1 MNWEIKSNIPFFK
14 ICVKKMTFFSRK
26 ITKVI
31 KKCFLKR
38 FLLYIFTFLNTNKM
52 KHRFTLLLVL
62 LLSVISVKG
71 QDYLDDIM
79 FQSFGWDEYSQSRH
93 TSEGGFYEYY
103 NSRAGNLKAMGFDMI
118 WLPPPSASTGGVGYF
133 PTEWFNFSQTSW
145 GSEAQLKKM
154 LANMNARGLYP
165 IADVVV
171 NHRSGTKNWTDFT
184 NPTWGCET
192 ICSND
197 DAANP
202 ANVYTGC
209 RPSGAADTGE
219 EFPGS
224 RDLDH
229 TNLTVQNGVKDFLS
243 RLKALGFK
251 GWRWDVAKGF
261 SASYFGNYINDSKP
275 YYSVGEFWD
284 GNVNALKNWINGTYS
299 GGATI
304 SGAFDFSLYYTL
316 SKIIQENPTNQYST
330 LNSSGRMAGLAGQNG
345 FSEKAVTFVDNH
357 DTFVK
362 GSAFL
367 GSNIPKAYAYILT
380 HPGIP
385 CVFAPHY
392 YGGTYA
398 KDGVTRNYGTGYAS
412 EINKLMAIR
421 KTTGINAYSHITID
435 KAEVGLYAAYIK
447 KNASDTEPVVAV
459 KIGPYSWTPSLGTG
473 WILSDSGT
481 DYAVWTKTAINVAPI
496 ITITPSSSKNVSG
509 TNVTV
514 TISASDDS
522 GDAPTIRYTLDGSEP
537 TVSSPLYSSS
547 FTVNSNTTVKA
558 VAFDNLGL
566 SSGVVE
572 RAYTFETLR
581 NIVVRFKPP
590 TTTPNWPSPKIYY
603 WNYSPSNALPAASW
617 GTPINMTADVDNPG
631 WFKYTFPNVSQV
643 SFLFRDGNAT
653 GTLGV
658 TKTGDI
664 VNVTQDSWYE
674 WDPTNSLFVKQVSL
688 STDDLAVNA
697 KKVTLEILQNPALNG
712 VIRVRYSNAKG
723 GNLYLYDLSGKM
735 LKTQKVSANSGDDT
749 ISVSNL
755 QSGNYLLMLKSD
767 QGMSVSKVIIK

>member
-1 MNWEIKSNIPFFK
+1 
-14 ICVKKMTFFSRK
+14 
-26 ITKVI
+26 
-31 KKCFLKR
+31 
-38 FLLYIFTFLNTNKM
+38 M

-171 NHRSGTKNWTDFT
+171 NHRSGTTGWTDFT

-197 DAANP
+197 EAAS
-202 ANVYTGC
+202 ASYVGC
-209 RPSGAADTGE
+209 RPSGAPDTGE
-219 EFPGS
+219 GFPGS

-261 SASYFGNYINDSKP
+261 APVYFGNYINDSKP

-284 GNVNALKNWINGTYS
+284 GNVTALKNWIDGTYA
-299 GGATI
+299 GGINSSTTV
-304 SGAFDFSLYYTL
+304 SGAFDFSTYYVL
-316 SKIIQENPTNQYST
+316 SGALKTNNFT
-330 LNSSGRMAGLAGQNG
+330 DLKNSFTGSMNGLAGQYG
-345 FSEKAVTFVDNH
+345 YSEKAVTFVDNH

-362 GSAFL
+362 TEAIL
-367 GSNIPKAYAYILT
+367 GNNIPKAYAYILT

-392 YGGTYA
+392 YGGTYT
-398 KDGVTRNYGTGYAS
+398 KDNVTRTYSTGYAS

-435 KAEVGLYAAYIK
+435 KAESGLYTAYIK

-459 KIGPYSWTPSLGTG
+459 KIGPNSWTPSLGTG
-473 WILSDSGT
+473 WILSASGT

-522 GDAPTIRYTLDGSEP
+522 GNAPTIRYTLDGSEP

-572 RAYTFETLR
+572 RAYTFETPR

-590 TTTPNWPSPKIYY
+590 TTTPNWPSPKIHY
-603 WNYSPSNALPAASW
+603 WNYSPSNALPAANW
-617 GTPINMTADVDNPG
+617 NDPIDMTADVDNPG
-631 WFKYTFPNVSQV
+631 WFKYTFPNVTQV

-653 GTLGV
+653 GIKGQTQ
-658 TKTGDI
+658 TGDI

-674 WDPTNSLFVKQVSL
+674 WDPTNSLYVKQVSL

-735 LKTQKVSANSGDDT
+735 LKTQKVSTNSGDDT

-755 QSGNYLLMLKSD
+755 QTGNYLLMLKSD
-767 QGMSVSKVIIK
+767 QGMSVSKVMIK

>member
-1 MNWEIKSNIPFFK
+1 
-14 ICVKKMTFFSRK
+14 
-26 ITKVI
+26 
-31 KKCFLKR
+31 
-38 FLLYIFTFLNTNKM
+38 M

-154 LANMNARGLYP
+154 LTNMNSRGVYP

-171 NHRSGTKNWTDFT
+171 NHRSGTTGWTDFT

-219 EFPGS
+219 EFKGS

-261 SASYFGNYINDSKP
+261 APVYFGNYIQASQP
-275 YYSVGEFWD
+275 YYSVGENWD
-284 GNVNALKNWINGTYS
+284 GNATNLKNWIDGTYA
-299 GGATI
+299 GGINPSTTV
-304 SGAFDFSLYYTL
+304 SGAFDFSTYYTL
-316 SKIIQENPTNQYST
+316 SKIIVTSTETKDGIPLQMATNNFSS
-330 LNSSGRMAGLAGQNG
+330 LNNSGSMAGLAGQFG
-345 FSEKAVTFVDNH
+345 YAEKAVTFVDNH
-357 DTFVK
+357 DTFVGK
-362 GSAFL
+362 EAFL
-367 GSNIPKAYAYILT
+367 GNNIPKAYAYILT

-392 YGGTYA
+392 YGGTYT
-398 KDGVTRNYGTGYAS
+398 KDGITRNYGAGYATA
-412 EINKLMAIR
+412 INKLMAIR

-459 KIGPYSWTPSLGTG
+459 KIGPYSWTPTLGTG
-473 WILSDSGT
+473 WVLSASGT
-481 DYAVWTKTAINVAPI
+481 DYAVWTKTAVNVAPNI
-496 ITITPSSSKNVSG
+496 NITPAVSKYTQG
-509 TNVTV
+509 TNLTV
-514 TISASDDS
+514 TISSTDDS
-522 GDAPTIRYTLDGSEP
+522 GVAPVVRYTLDGSDP
-537 TVSSPLYSSS
+537 TASSPIYSSP
-547 FTVNSNTTVKA
+547 FVINSNTTVKA

-572 RAYTFETLR
+572 KAFSFEAPQ

-590 TTTPNWPSPKIYY
+590 TTTPNWPLPKIHY
-603 WNYSPSNALPAASW
+603 WNYSPSNALPAANW
-617 GTPINMTADVDNPG
+617 GTPINMTADTENVG

-643 SFLFRDGNAT
+643 SFLFRDGNST

-658 TKTGDI
+658 TQTGDI

-674 WDPTNSLFVKQVSL
+674 WDPTNSLFVKKVNL
-688 STDDLAVNA
+688 STEDLAMNA

-767 QGMSVSKVIIK
+767 QGMSVLKVIIK

>member
-1 MNWEIKSNIPFFK
+1 
-14 ICVKKMTFFSRK
+14 
-26 ITKVI
+26 
-31 KKCFLKR
+31 
-38 FLLYIFTFLNTNKM
+38 M

-171 NHRSGTKNWTDFT
+171 NHRSGTTGWTDFT

-197 DAANP
+197 EAAS
-202 ANVYTGC
+202 ASYVGC
-209 RPSGAADTGE
+209 RPSGAPDTGE
-219 EFPGS
+219 GFPGS

-284 GNVNALKNWINGTYS
+284 GNVTALKNWINGTYS

-357 DTFVK
+357 DTFVN
-362 GSAFL
+362 GSAFT
-367 GSNIPKAYAYILT
+367 GNNIPVAYAYILT

-392 YGGTYA
+392 YGGTYT
-398 KDGVTRNYGTGYAS
+398 KDGITRNYGAGYATA
-412 EINKLMAIR
+412 INKLMAIR

-473 WILSDSGT
+473 WVLSASGT
-481 DYAVWTKTAINVAPI
+481 DYAVWTKTEINVAPI

-522 GDAPTIRYTLDGSEP
+522 GNAPTIRYTLDGSEP

-572 RAYTFETLR
+572 RAYTFETPR

-590 TTTPNWPSPKIYY
+590 TTTPNWPSPKIHY
-603 WNYSPSNALPAASW
+603 WNYSPSNALPAANW
-617 GTPINMTADVDNPG
+617 NTLIDMTADVDNPG
-631 WFKYTFPNVSQV
+631 WFKYTFPNVTQV

-653 GTLGV
+653 GIKGQTQ
-658 TKTGDI
+658 TGDI

-755 QSGNYLLMLKSD
+755 QTGNYLLMLKSD

>member
-1 MNWEIKSNIPFFK
+1 
-14 ICVKKMTFFSRK
+14 
-26 ITKVI
+26 
-31 KKCFLKR
+31 
-38 FLLYIFTFLNTNKM
+38 
-52 KHRFTLLLVL
+52 
-62 LLSVISVKG
+62 
-71 QDYLDDIM
+71 M

-219 EFPGS
+219 EFKGS

-284 GNVNALKNWINGTYS
+284 GNVTALKNWIDGTYA
-299 GGATI
+299 GGINSSTTV
-304 SGAFDFSLYYTL
+304 SGAFDFSTYYVL
-316 SKIIQENPTNQYST
+316 SGALKTNNFT
-330 LNSSGRMAGLAGQNG
+330 DLKNSFTGAMNGLAGQIG
-345 FSEKAVTFVDNH
+345 YAEKAVTFVDNH

-362 GSAFL
+362 TEAIL
-367 GSNIPKAYAYILT
+367 GNNIPKAYAYILT

-392 YGGTYA
+392 YGGSYT
-398 KDGVTRNYGTGYAS
+398 KDGVPITYSNYSTI
-412 EINKLMAIR
+412 INKLMIAS
-421 KTTGINAYSHITID
+421 KTAGIDAWSSVTID
-435 KAEVGLYAAYIK
+435 
-447 KNASDTEPVVAV
+447 
-459 KIGPYSWTPSLGTG
+459 
-473 WILSDSGT
+473 
-481 DYAVWTKTAINVAPI
+481 
-496 ITITPSSSKNVSG
+496 
-509 TNVTV
+509 
-514 TISASDDS
+514 
-522 GDAPTIRYTLDGSEP
+522 
-537 TVSSPLYSSS
+537 
-547 FTVNSNTTVKA
+547 
-558 VAFDNLGL
+558 
-566 SSGVVE
+566 
-572 RAYTFETLR
+572 
-581 NIVVRFKPP
+581 
-590 TTTPNWPSPKIYY
+590 
-603 WNYSPSNALPAASW
+603 
-617 GTPINMTADVDNPG
+617 
-631 WFKYTFPNVSQV
+631 
-643 SFLFRDGNAT
+643 
-653 GTLGV
+653 
-658 TKTGDI
+658 
-664 VNVTQDSWYE
+664 
-674 WDPTNSLFVKQVSL
+674 
-688 STDDLAVNA
+688 
-697 KKVTLEILQNPALNG
+697 
-712 VIRVRYSNAKG
+712 
-723 GNLYLYDLSGKM
+723 
-735 LKTQKVSANSGDDT
+735 
-749 ISVSNL
+749 
-755 QSGNYLLMLKSD
+755 QSGI
-767 QGMSVSKVIIK
+767 G

>member
-1 MNWEIKSNIPFFK
+1 
-14 ICVKKMTFFSRK
+14 
-26 ITKVI
+26 
-31 KKCFLKR
+31 
-38 FLLYIFTFLNTNKM
+38 M

-330 LNSSGRMAGLAGQNG
+330 LNSSGSMAGLAGQIG

-357 DTFVK
+357 DTFVQ

-392 YGGTYA
+392 YGGTYT
-398 KDGVTRNYGTGYAS
+398 KDNVTRTYSSYATA
-412 EINKLMAIR
+412 INTLMAIR

-473 WILSDSGT
+473 WILSASGT

-522 GDAPTIRYTLDGSEP
+522 ENAPTIRYTLDGSEP

-603 WNYSPSNALPAASW
+603 WNYSPSNALPAATW

-643 SFLFRDGNAT
+643 SFLFRDGNST

-735 LKTQKVSANSGDDT
+735 LKTQKVSTNSGDDT

>member
-1 MNWEIKSNIPFFK
+1 
-14 ICVKKMTFFSRK
+14 
-26 ITKVI
+26 
-31 KKCFLKR
+31 
-38 FLLYIFTFLNTNKM
+38 M

-103 NSRAGNLKAMGFDMI
+103 NTRAGNLKAMGFDMI

-171 NHRSGTKNWTDFT
+171 NHRSGTTGWTDFT

-219 EFPGS
+219 EFKGS

-229 TNLTVQNGVKDFLS
+229 TNLTVQDGVKDFLS

-261 SASYFGNYINDSKP
+261 APVYFGNYIQASQP
-275 YYSVGEFWD
+275 YYSVGENWD
-284 GNVNALKNWINGTYS
+284 GNATNLKNWIDGTYA
-299 GGATI
+299 GGINSSTTV
-304 SGAFDFSLYYTL
+304 SGAFDFSTYYKL
-316 SKIIQENPTNQYST
+316 SQIIVTSTETKDGIPLQMATNNFSS
-330 LNSSGRMAGLAGQNG
+330 LNNFGSMAGLAGQFG
-345 FSEKAVTFVDNH
+345 YAEKAVTFVDNH
-357 DTFVK
+357 DTFVQ

-392 YGGTYA
+392 YGGTYT
-398 KDGVTRNYGTGYAS
+398 KDGITRNYGAGYATA
-412 EINKLMAIR
+412 INKLMAIR

-435 KAEVGLYAAYIK
+435 KAEAGLYAAYIK
-447 KNASDTEPVVAV
+447 KSFTDTEPVVAV
-459 KIGPYSWTPSLGTG
+459 KIGPYGWTPTLGTG
-473 WILSDSGT
+473 WVLSASGT
-481 DYAVWTKTAINVAPI
+481 DYAVWTKAAVNVAPNI
-496 ITITPSSSKNVSG
+496 NITPAVSKYTQG
-509 TNVTV
+509 TNLTV
-514 TISASDDS
+514 TISSTDDS
-522 GDAPTIRYTLDGSEP
+522 GVAPIVRYTLDGSDP
-537 TVSSPLYSSS
+537 TASSPIYSSP
-547 FTVNSNTTVKA
+547 FVINSNTTVKA

-572 RAYTFETLR
+572 KAFSFEAPQ

-590 TTTPNWPSPKIYY
+590 TTTPNWPLPKIHY
-603 WNYSPSNALPAASW
+603 WNYSPSNALPAANW
-617 GTPINMTADVDNPG
+617 GTPINMTSDTENIG
-631 WFKYTFPNVSQV
+631 WFKYTFTNVSQV
-643 SFLFRDGNAT
+643 SFLFRDGNST

-658 TKTGDI
+658 TQTGDI

-674 WDPTNSLFVKQVSL
+674 WDPTNSLFVKKVNL
-688 STDDLAVNA
+688 STEDLAMNA

-735 LKTQKVSANSGDDT
+735 LKTQKVSANSADDT

>member
-1 MNWEIKSNIPFFK
+1 M
-14 ICVKKMTFFSRK
+14 
-26 ITKVI
+26 
-31 KKCFLKR
+31 LA
-38 FLLYIFTFLNTNKM
+38 FLLANASM
-52 KHRFTLLLVL
+52 KA
-62 LLSVISVKG
+62 

-79 FQSFGWDEYSQSRH
+79 FQSFGWDEFAQTRVSN
-93 TSEGGFYEYY
+93 EGGLYEFY
-103 NSRAGNLKAMGFDMI
+103 NARTGVLKANGVDMI
-118 WLPPPSASTGGVGYF
+118 WLPPASASSGGVGYF
-133 PTEWFNFSQTSW
+133 PTEWFNFSKTSW
-145 GSEAQLKKM
+145 GTEAQLRKM
-154 LANMNARGLYP
+154 LTNMNSRGVYP

-171 NHRSGTKNWTDFT
+171 NHRNGTTGWTDFT

-219 EFPGS
+219 EFKGS

-284 GNVNALKNWINGTYS
+284 GNATNLKNWIDGTYA
-299 GGATI
+299 GGINSSTTV
-304 SGAFDFSLYYTL
+304 SGAFDFSTYYTL
-316 SKIIQENPTNQYST
+316 SKIIVTSTETKNGIPLQIATNNFSS
-330 LNSSGRMAGLAGQNG
+330 LNNSGSMAGLVGQFG
-345 FSEKAVTFVDNH
+345 YAEKAVTFVDNH
-357 DTFVK
+357 DTFVGK
-362 GSAFL
+362 EAFL
-367 GSNIPKAYAYILT
+367 GNNIPKAYAYILT

-392 YGGTYA
+392 YGGSYT
-398 KDGVTRNYGTGYAS
+398 KDGVPITYSNYSTI
-412 EINKLMAIR
+412 INKLMIAR
-421 KTTGINAYSHITID
+421 KTAGIDAWSSVTID
-435 KAEVGLYAAYIK
+435 QSGIGLYAAYIK
-447 KNASDTEPVVAV
+447 KRSSDTDPVIAM
-459 KIGPYSWTPSLGTG
+459 KIGSNSWSPSGTG
-473 WILSDSGT
+473 WVLAASGT
-481 DYAVWTKTAINVAPI
+481 DYAVWTKTAINVPPVVD
-496 ITITPSSSKNVSG
+496 ITPSSSKNVSG

-522 GDAPTIRYTLDGSEP
+522 GNAPTIRYTLDGSEP

-643 SFLFRDGNAT
+643 SFLFRDGNST

-767 QGMSVSKVIIK
+767 QGMSVSKVMIK

>member
-1 MNWEIKSNIPFFK
+1 
-14 ICVKKMTFFSRK
+14 
-26 ITKVI
+26 
-31 KKCFLKR
+31 
-38 FLLYIFTFLNTNKM
+38 M

-330 LNSSGRMAGLAGQNG
+330 LNSSGRMAGLAGQIG

-367 GSNIPKAYAYILT
+367 ESNIPKAYAYILT

-473 WILSDSGT
+473 WILSASGT

-522 GDAPTIRYTLDGSEP
+522 ENAPTIRYTLDGSEP

-631 WFKYTFPNVSQV
+631 WFKYTFPNVTQV
-643 SFLFRDGNAT
+643 SFLFRDGSST

-755 QSGNYLLMLKSD
+755 QTGNYLLMLKSD
-767 QGMSVSKVIIK
+767 QGMSVSKVMIK

>member
-1 MNWEIKSNIPFFK
+1 
-14 ICVKKMTFFSRK
+14 
-26 ITKVI
+26 
-31 KKCFLKR
+31 
-38 FLLYIFTFLNTNKM
+38 M

-171 NHRSGTKNWTDFT
+171 NHRSGTTGWTDFT

-219 EFPGS
+219 EFKGS

-229 TNLTVQNGVKDFLS
+229 TNLTVQDGVKDFLS

-261 SASYFGNYINDSKP
+261 APVYFGNYIQASQP
-275 YYSVGEFWD
+275 YYSVGENWD
-284 GNVNALKNWINGTYS
+284 GNATNLKNWIDGTYA
-299 GGATI
+299 GGINSSTTV
-304 SGAFDFSLYYTL
+304 SGAFDFSTYYKL
-316 SKIIQENPTNQYST
+316 SQIIVTSTETKDGIPLQMATNNFSS
-330 LNSSGRMAGLAGQNG
+330 LNNFGSMAGLAGQFG
-345 FSEKAVTFVDNH
+345 YAEKAVTFVDNH
-357 DTFVK
+357 DTFVQ

-392 YGGTYA
+392 YGGTYT
-398 KDGVTRNYGTGYAS
+398 KDGITRNYGAGYATA
-412 EINKLMAIR
+412 INKLMAIR

-435 KAEVGLYAAYIK
+435 KAEAGLYAAYIK
-447 KNASDTEPVVAV
+447 KSFTDTEPVVAV
-459 KIGPYSWTPSLGTG
+459 KIGPYGWTPTLGTG
-473 WILSDSGT
+473 WVLSASGT
-481 DYAVWTKTAINVAPI
+481 DYAVWTKAAVNVAPNI
-496 ITITPSSSKNVSG
+496 NITPAVSKYTQG
-509 TNVTV
+509 TNLTV
-514 TISASDDS
+514 TISSTDDS
-522 GDAPTIRYTLDGSEP
+522 GVAPIVRYTLDGSDP
-537 TVSSPLYSSS
+537 TASSPIYSSP
-547 FTVNSNTTVKA
+547 FVINSNTTVKA

-572 RAYTFETLR
+572 KAFSFEAPQ

-590 TTTPNWPSPKIYY
+590 TTTPNWPLPKIHY
-603 WNYSPSNALPAASW
+603 WNYSPSNALPAANW
-617 GTPINMTADVDNPG
+617 GTPINMTADTENVG
-631 WFKYTFPNVSQV
+631 WFKYTFPNVNQV
-643 SFLFRDGNAT
+643 SFLFRDGNST

-658 TKTGDI
+658 TQTGDI

-674 WDPTNSLFVKQVSL
+674 WDPTNSLFVKKVNL
-688 STDDLAVNA
+688 STEDLAMNA

-735 LKTQKVSANSGDDT
+735 LKTQKVSANSADDT

>member
-1 MNWEIKSNIPFFK
+1 
-14 ICVKKMTFFSRK
+14 
-26 ITKVI
+26 
-31 KKCFLKR
+31 
-38 FLLYIFTFLNTNKM
+38 M
-52 KHRFTLLLVL
+52 KHRFTLLLVF

-118 WLPPPSASTGGVGYF
+118 WLPPPSASTGDVGYF

-171 NHRSGTKNWTDFT
+171 NHRSGTTGWTDFT

-192 ICSND
+192 ISSND
-197 DAANP
+197 EAAS
-202 ANVYTGC
+202 ASYVGC
-209 RPSGAADTGE
+209 RPSGAPDTGE
-219 EFPGS
+219 GFPGS

-261 SASYFGNYINDSKP
+261 APVYFGNYIQASQP
-275 YYSVGEFWD
+275 YYSVGENWD
-284 GNVNALKNWINGTYS
+284 GNATNLKNWIDGTYA
-299 GGATI
+299 GGINSSTTV
-304 SGAFDFSLYYTL
+304 SGAFDFSTYYTL
-316 SKIIQENPTNQYST
+316 SKIIVTSTETKDGIPLQMATNNFSS
-330 LNSSGRMAGLAGQNG
+330 LNNSGSMAGLAGQFG
-345 FSEKAVTFVDNH
+345 YAEKAVTFVDNH
-357 DTFVK
+357 DTFVGK
-362 GSAFL
+362 EAFL
-367 GSNIPKAYAYILT
+367 GNNIPKAYAYILT

-392 YGGTYA
+392 YGGTYT
-398 KDGVTRNYGTGYAS
+398 KDGITRNYGAGYATA
-412 EINKLMAIR
+412 INKLMAIR

-473 WILSDSGT
+473 WILSASGT

-572 RAYTFETLR
+572 RAYTFETPR

-590 TTTPNWPSPKIYY
+590 TTTPNWPSPKIHY
-603 WNYSPSNALPAASW
+603 WNYSPSNALPAATW
-617 GTPINMTADVDNPG
+617 GTPINMTADTENVG
-631 WFKYTFPNVSQV
+631 WFKYTFPNVTQV
-643 SFLFRDGNAT
+643 SFLFRDGNST

-664 VNVTQDSWYE
+664 VNVTQDTWYE

-697 KKVTLEILQNPALNG
+697 KKVTLDILQNPALNG

>member
-1 MNWEIKSNIPFFK
+1 
-14 ICVKKMTFFSRK
+14 
-26 ITKVI
+26 
-31 KKCFLKR
+31 
-38 FLLYIFTFLNTNKM
+38 M

-171 NHRSGTKNWTDFT
+171 NHRSGTTGWTDFT

-219 EFPGS
+219 EFKGS

-229 TNLTVQNGVKDFLS
+229 TNLTVQDGVKDFLS

-261 SASYFGNYINDSKP
+261 APVYFGNYIQASQP
-275 YYSVGEFWD
+275 YYSVGENWD
-284 GNVNALKNWINGTYS
+284 GNATNLKNWIDGTYA
-299 GGATI
+299 GGINPSTTV
-304 SGAFDFSLYYTL
+304 SGAFDFSTYYTL
-316 SKIIQENPTNQYST
+316 SKIIVTSTETKDGIPLQMATNNFSS
-330 LNSSGRMAGLAGQNG
+330 LNNSGSMAGLAGQFG
-345 FSEKAVTFVDNH
+345 YAEKAVTFVDNH
-357 DTFVK
+357 DTFVGK
-362 GSAFL
+362 EAFL
-367 GSNIPKAYAYILT
+367 GNNIPKAYAYILT

-435 KAEVGLYAAYIK
+435 KAESGLYAAYIK
-447 KNASDTEPVVAV
+447 
-459 KIGPYSWTPSLGTG
+459 
-473 WILSDSGT
+473 
-481 DYAVWTKTAINVAPI
+481 
-496 ITITPSSSKNVSG
+496 
-509 TNVTV
+509 
-514 TISASDDS
+514 
-522 GDAPTIRYTLDGSEP
+522 
-537 TVSSPLYSSS
+537 
-547 FTVNSNTTVKA
+547 
-558 VAFDNLGL
+558 
-566 SSGVVE
+566 
-572 RAYTFETLR
+572 
-581 NIVVRFKPP
+581 
-590 TTTPNWPSPKIYY
+590 
-603 WNYSPSNALPAASW
+603 
-617 GTPINMTADVDNPG
+617 
-631 WFKYTFPNVSQV
+631 
-643 SFLFRDGNAT
+643 
-653 GTLGV
+653 
-658 TKTGDI
+658 
-664 VNVTQDSWYE
+664 
-674 WDPTNSLFVKQVSL
+674 
-688 STDDLAVNA
+688 
-697 KKVTLEILQNPALNG
+697 
-712 VIRVRYSNAKG
+712 
-723 GNLYLYDLSGKM
+723 
-735 LKTQKVSANSGDDT
+735 
-749 ISVSNL
+749 
-755 QSGNYLLMLKSD
+755 
-767 QGMSVSKVIIK
+767 

>member
-1 MNWEIKSNIPFFK
+1 
-14 ICVKKMTFFSRK
+14 
-26 ITKVI
+26 
-31 KKCFLKR
+31 
-38 FLLYIFTFLNTNKM
+38 M

-330 LNSSGRMAGLAGQNG
+330 LNSSGRMAGLAGQIG

-392 YGGTYA
+392 YGGTYT
-398 KDGVTRNYGTGYAS
+398 KDNVTRTYSSYATA
-412 EINKLMAIR
+412 INTLMAIR

-435 KAEVGLYAAYIK
+435 KAESGLYAAYIK

-522 GDAPTIRYTLDGSEP
+522 GNAPTIRYTLDGSEP

-572 RAYTFETLR
+572 RAYTFETPR

-590 TTTPNWPSPKIYY
+590 TTTPNWPSPKIHY
-603 WNYSPSNALPAASW
+603 WNYSPSNALPAANW
-617 GTPINMTADVDNPG
+617 NTPIDMTADVDNPG

-643 SFLFRDGNAT
+643 SFLFRDGSST

-735 LKTQKVSANSGDDT
+735 LKTQKVSTNSGDDT

-755 QSGNYLLMLKSD
+755 QTGNYLLMLKSD
-767 QGMSVSKVIIK
+767 QGMSVSKVMIK

>member
-1 MNWEIKSNIPFFK
+1 
-14 ICVKKMTFFSRK
+14 
-26 ITKVI
+26 
-31 KKCFLKR
+31 
-38 FLLYIFTFLNTNKM
+38 M

-171 NHRSGTKNWTDFT
+171 NHRSGTTGWTDFT

-192 ICSND
+192 ISSND
-197 DAANP
+197 EAAS
-202 ANVYTGC
+202 ASYVGC
-209 RPSGAADTGE
+209 RPSGAPDTGE
-219 EFPGS
+219 GFPGS

-261 SASYFGNYINDSKP
+261 APVYFGNYIQASQP

-284 GNVNALKNWINGTYS
+284 GNVTALKNWIDGTYA
-299 GGATI
+299 GGINSSTTV
-304 SGAFDFSLYYTL
+304 SGAFDFSTYYVL
-316 SKIIQENPTNQYST
+316 SGALKTNNFT
-330 LNSSGRMAGLAGQNG
+330 DLKNSFTGSMNGLAGQYG
-345 FSEKAVTFVDNH
+345 YSEKAVTFVDNH

-362 GSAFL
+362 TEAIL
-367 GSNIPKAYAYILT
+367 GNNIPKAYAYILT

-392 YGGTYA
+392 YGGTYT
-398 KDGVTRNYGTGYAS
+398 KDNVTRTYSTGYAS

-435 KAEVGLYAAYIK
+435 KAESGLYTAYIK

-473 WILSDSGT
+473 WVLSASGT
-481 DYAVWTKTAINVAPI
+481 DYTVWTKTAINVAPI

-522 GDAPTIRYTLDGSEP
+522 GNAPTIRYTLDGSEP

-572 RAYTFETLR
+572 RAYTFETPR

-590 TTTPNWPSPKIYY
+590 TTTPNWPSPKIHY
-603 WNYSPSNALPAASW
+603 WNYSPSNALPAANW
-617 GTPINMTADVDNPG
+617 NTPIDMTADVDNPG
-631 WFKYTFPNVSQV
+631 WFKYTFPNVTQV

-653 GTLGV
+653 GIKGQTQ
-658 TKTGDI
+658 TGDI

-755 QSGNYLLMLKSD
+755 QTGNYLLMLKSD
-767 QGMSVSKVIIK
+767 QGMSVSKVMIK

>member
-1 MNWEIKSNIPFFK
+1 M
-14 ICVKKMTFFSRK
+14 
-26 ITKVI
+26 
-31 KKCFLKR
+31 LA
-38 FLLYIFTFLNTNKM
+38 FLLANASM
-52 KHRFTLLLVL
+52 KA
-62 LLSVISVKG
+62 

-79 FQSFGWDEYSQSRH
+79 FQSFGWDEFAQTRVSN
-93 TSEGGFYEYY
+93 EGGLYEFY
-103 NSRAGNLKAMGFDMI
+103 NARTGVLKANGVDMI
-118 WLPPPSASTGGVGYF
+118 WLPPASASSGGVGYF
-133 PTEWFNFSQTSW
+133 PTEWFNFSKTSW
-145 GSEAQLKKM
+145 GTEAQLRKM
-154 LANMNARGLYP
+154 LTNMNSRGVYP

-171 NHRSGTKNWTDFT
+171 NHRNGTTGWTDFT

-192 ICSND
+192 ICKND
-197 DAANP
+197 DAAS
-202 ANVYTGC
+202 ASYVGC
-209 RPSGAADTGE
+209 RPSGADDTGE
-219 EFPGS
+219 EFKGS

-261 SASYFGNYINDSKP
+261 APVYFGNYIQASQP
-275 YYSVGEFWD
+275 YYSVGENWD
-284 GNVNALKNWINGTYS
+284 GNATNLKNWINGTYS

-459 KIGPYSWTPSLGTG
+459 KIGPNSWSPSGTG
-473 WILSDSGT
+473 WVLAASGT
-481 DYAVWTKTAINVAPI
+481 DYAVWTKTAINVPPVVDITPI
-496 ITITPSSSKNVSG
+496 GGVFAAGTPKSITING
-509 TNVTV
+509 
-514 TISASDDS
+514 SDDS
-522 GDAPTIRYTLDGSEP
+522 LTTTPTYYYTTDGSDPTISSTKYTGAFS
-537 TVSSPLYSSS
+537 VS
-547 FTVNSNTTVKA
+547 TNTTVKA
-558 VAFDNLGL
+558 IAIDNLGL
-566 SSGVVE
+566 SSGVLE
-572 RAYTFETLR
+572 RNYEFKTAKDV
-581 NIVVRFKPP
+581 VVRFKPP
-590 TTTPNWPSPKIYY
+590 TTTPNWPSPKIHY
-603 WNYSPSNALPAASW
+603 WDYAPTTALPAATW
-617 GTPINMTADVDNPG
+617 ATPINMTADPDNPG
-631 WFKYTFPNVSQV
+631 WFKYTFPSVSQV
-643 SFLFRDGNAT
+643 SFLFRDGNST

-674 WDPTNSLFVKQVSL
+674 WDPTSSTFVKLVNNL
-688 STDDLAVNA
+688 STDEVKNNKANL
-697 KKVTLEILQNPALNG
+697 TLLQNPVVNG
-712 VIRVRYSNAKG
+712 VAQVRLNNAKNG
-723 GNLYLYDLSGKM
+723 MLSILDVSGKL
-735 LKTQKVSANSGDDT
+735 LKTQKLSKDSGDE
-749 ISVSNL
+749 SVSV
-755 QSGNYLLMLKSD
+755 SGLKSGLYILQLNSD
-767 QGMSVSKVIIK
+767 KGTSTVKMIIK

>member
-1 MNWEIKSNIPFFK
+1 
-14 ICVKKMTFFSRK
+14 
-26 ITKVI
+26 
-31 KKCFLKR
+31 
-38 FLLYIFTFLNTNKM
+38 M

-93 TSEGGFYEYY
+93 ISEGGFYEYY

-171 NHRSGTKNWTDFT
+171 NHRSGTTGWTDFT

-192 ICSND
+192 ISSND
-197 DAANP
+197 EAAS
-202 ANVYTGC
+202 ASYVGC
-209 RPSGAADTGE
+209 RPSGAPDTGE
-219 EFPGS
+219 GFPGS

-261 SASYFGNYINDSKP
+261 APVYFGNYIQASQP

-284 GNVNALKNWINGTYS
+284 GNVTALKNWIDGTYA
-299 GGATI
+299 GGINSSTTV
-304 SGAFDFSLYYTL
+304 SGAFDFSTYYTL
-316 SKIIQENPTNQYST
+316 SKIIVTSTETKDGIPLQMATNNFSS
-330 LNSSGRMAGLAGQNG
+330 LNNSGSMAGLAGQFG
-345 FSEKAVTFVDNH
+345 YAEKAVTFVDNH
-357 DTFVK
+357 DTFVGK
-362 GSAFL
+362 EAFL
-367 GSNIPKAYAYILT
+367 GNNIPKAYAYILT

-392 YGGTYA
+392 YGGSYT
-398 KDGVTRNYGTGYAS
+398 KDGVTRNYGTGYATD
-412 EINKLMAIR
+412 INKLMAIR
-421 KTTGINAYSHITID
+421 KTTGINAYSNITID
-435 KAEVGLYAAYIK
+435 RAEAGLYAAYIK
-447 KNASDTEPVVAV
+447 KSASDAEPVVAV
-459 KIGPYSWTPSLGTG
+459 KIGPYSWSPSLGSG
-473 WILSDSGT
+473 WIVAASGT
-481 DYAVWTKTAINVAPI
+481 DYAVWTKTAINVPPV
-496 ITITPSSSKNVSG
+496 ITLSPASSTNATG

-514 TISASDDS
+514 VITASDD
-522 GDAPTIRYTLDGSEP
+522 GGTPTIRYTLDGSEP
-537 TVSSPLYSSS
+537 TATSPIYSSPLTISTN
-547 FTVNSNTTVKA
+547 TVVKA
-558 VAFDNLGL
+558 IAIDNLGL

-572 RAYTFETLR
+572 RTYSFLVPKD
-581 NIVVRFKPP
+581 IVVRFKPP
-590 TTTPNWPSPKIYY
+590 TTTPNWPSPKIHY
-603 WNYSPSNALPAASW
+603 WNYSPTNALTAANW
-617 GTPINMTADVDNPG
+617 NNPINMVADTANPG
-631 WFKYTFPNVSQV
+631 WFKYTFPNIIRV

-658 TKTGDI
+658 TKTADI
-664 VNVTQDSWYE
+664 VDVTQDTWYE
-674 WDPTNSLFVKQVSL
+674 WDPTSTTFVKEVNVL
-688 STDDLAVNA
+688 ATDDIKLAKA
-697 KKVTLEILQNPALNG
+697 ISLEILQNPALNG

-735 LKTQKVSANSGDDT
+735 LKTQKVSTNSGDDT

-767 QGMSVSKVIIK
+767 QGMSVSKVMIK

>member
-1 MNWEIKSNIPFFK
+1 M
-14 ICVKKMTFFSRK
+14 
-26 ITKVI
+26 
-31 KKCFLKR
+31 LA
-38 FLLYIFTFLNTNKM
+38 FLLANASM
-52 KHRFTLLLVL
+52 KA
-62 LLSVISVKG
+62 

-79 FQSFGWDEYSQSRH
+79 FQSFGWDEFAQTRVSN
-93 TSEGGFYEYY
+93 EGGLYEFY
-103 NSRAGNLKAMGFDMI
+103 NARTGVLKANGVDMI
-118 WLPPPSASTGGVGYF
+118 WLPPASASSGGVGYF
-133 PTEWFNFSQTSW
+133 PTEWFNFSKTSW
-145 GSEAQLKKM
+145 GTEAQLRKM
-154 LANMNARGLYP
+154 LTNMNSRGVYP

-171 NHRSGTKNWTDFT
+171 NHRNGTTGWTDFT

-192 ICSND
+192 ICSD
-197 DAANP
+197 DEAANP
-202 ANVYTGC
+202 INVYTGC
-209 RPSGAADTGE
+209 RPSGAPDTGE
-219 EFPGS
+219 EFKGS

-229 TNLTVQNGVKDFLS
+229 TKLTVQNGVKDFLY

-284 GNVNALKNWINGTYS
+284 GNVTALKNWINGTYS

-330 LNSSGRMAGLAGQNG
+330 LNSSGRMAGLAGQIG

-357 DTFVK
+357 DTFVQ

-392 YGGTYA
+392 YGGTYT
-398 KDGVTRNYGTGYAS
+398 KDNVTRTYSSYATA
-412 EINKLMAIR
+412 INKLMAIR

-473 WILSDSGT
+473 WILSASGT

-522 GDAPTIRYTLDGSEP
+522 GNAPTIRYTLDGSEP

-603 WNYSPSNALPAASW
+603 WNYSPSNALPAATW

-643 SFLFRDGNAT
+643 SFLFRDGNST
-653 GTLGV
+653 CTLGV

-735 LKTQKVSANSGDDT
+735 LKTQKVSTNSGDDT

-767 QGMSVSKVIIK
+767 QGMSVSKVMIK

>member
-1 MNWEIKSNIPFFK
+1 
-14 ICVKKMTFFSRK
+14 
-26 ITKVI
+26 
-31 KKCFLKR
+31 
-38 FLLYIFTFLNTNKM
+38 M

-261 SASYFGNYINDSKP
+261 APVYFGNYIQASQP
-275 YYSVGEFWD
+275 YYSVGENWD
-284 GNVNALKNWINGTYS
+284 GNATKLKNWIDGTYA
-299 GGATI
+299 GGINSSTTV
-304 SGAFDFSLYYTL
+304 SGAFDFSTYYTL
-316 SKIIQENPTNQYST
+316 SKIIVTSTETKDGIPLQIATNNFSS
-330 LNSSGRMAGLAGQNG
+330 LNNSGSMAGLAGQFG
-345 FSEKAVTFVDNH
+345 YAEKAVTFVDNH
-357 DTFVK
+357 DTFVGK
-362 GSAFL
+362 EAFL
-367 GSNIPKAYAYILT
+367 GNNIPKAYAYILT

-392 YGGTYA
+392 YGGSYT
-398 KDGVTRNYGTGYAS
+398 KDGVTRNYGTGYATD
-412 EINKLMAIR
+412 INKLMAIR

-435 KAEVGLYAAYIK
+435 KAEAGLYAAYIK

-473 WILSDSGT
+473 WILSASGT

-522 GDAPTIRYTLDGSEP
+522 ENAPTIRYTLDGSEP

-631 WFKYTFPNVSQV
+631 WFKYTFPNVTQV
-643 SFLFRDGNAT
+643 SFLFRDGNST

-674 WDPTNSLFVKQVSL
+674 WDPTNSLFVKKVNL
-688 STDDLAVNA
+688 STEDLAVNA

-755 QSGNYLLMLKSD
+755 QTGNYLLMLKSD

>member
-1 MNWEIKSNIPFFK
+1 
-14 ICVKKMTFFSRK
+14 
-26 ITKVI
+26 
-31 KKCFLKR
+31 
-38 FLLYIFTFLNTNKM
+38 M

-261 SASYFGNYINDSKP
+261 APVYFGNYIQASQP
-275 YYSVGEFWD
+275 YYSVGENWD
-284 GNVNALKNWINGTYS
+284 GNATNLKNWIDGTYA
-299 GGATI
+299 GGINSSTTV
-304 SGAFDFSLYYTL
+304 SGAFDFSTYYKL
-316 SKIIQENPTNQYST
+316 SQIIVTSTETKDGIPLQMATNNFSS
-330 LNSSGRMAGLAGQNG
+330 LNNFGSMAGLAGQFG
-345 FSEKAVTFVDNH
+345 YAEKAVTFVDNH
-357 DTFVK
+357 DTFVQ

-392 YGGTYA
+392 YGGTYT
-398 KDGVTRNYGTGYAS
+398 KDGITRNYGAGYATA
-412 EINKLMAIR
+412 INKLMAIR

-435 KAEVGLYAAYIK
+435 KAEAGLYAAYIK
-447 KNASDTEPVVAV
+447 KSFTDTEPVVAV
-459 KIGPYSWTPSLGTG
+459 KIGPYSWTPTLGTG
-473 WILSDSGT
+473 WVLSASGT
-481 DYAVWTKTAINVAPI
+481 DYAVWTKAAVNVAPNI
-496 ITITPSSSKNVSG
+496 NITPAVSKYTQG
-509 TNVTV
+509 TNLTV
-514 TISASDDS
+514 TISSTDDS
-522 GDAPTIRYTLDGSEP
+522 GVAPIVRYTLDGSDP
-537 TVSSPLYSSS
+537 TASSPIYSSP
-547 FTVNSNTTVKA
+547 FVINSNTTVKA

-572 RAYTFETLR
+572 KAFSFEAPQ

-590 TTTPNWPSPKIYY
+590 TTTPNWPLPKIHY
-603 WNYSPSNALPAASW
+603 WNYSPSNALPAANW
-617 GTPINMTADVDNPG
+617 GTPINMTADTENVG

-643 SFLFRDGNAT
+643 SFLFRDGNST

-658 TKTGDI
+658 TQTGDI

-674 WDPTNSLFVKQVSL
+674 WDPTNSLFVKKVNL
-688 STDDLAVNA
+688 STEDLAMNA

-767 QGMSVSKVIIK
+767 QGMSVLKVIIK

>member
-1 MNWEIKSNIPFFK
+1 
-14 ICVKKMTFFSRK
+14 
-26 ITKVI
+26 
-31 KKCFLKR
+31 
-38 FLLYIFTFLNTNKM
+38 M

-133 PTEWFNFSQTSW
+133 PTELYNFSQTSW

-165 IADVVV
+165 IADVVA
-171 NHRSGTKNWTDFT
+171 NHRSGTTGWVDFT
-184 NPTWGCET
+184 NPAWGCET

-197 DAANP
+197 DAAS
-202 ANVYTGC
+202 ASYVGC
-209 RPSGAADTGE
+209 RPSGAPDTGM
-219 EFPGS
+219 EFGGS
-224 RDLDH
+224 RDMDH
-229 TNLTVQNGVKDFLS
+229 TNLTVQNGYKEFLT

-284 GNVNALKNWINGTYS
+284 GDVNALKTWINGTYS

-304 SGAFDFSLYYTL
+304 SGAFDFSLYYAMSAIMVT
-316 SKIIQENPTNQYST
+316 STSQTATNNYSG
-330 LNSSGRMAGLAGQNG
+330 LNWSGNMAGLAGQYG

-357 DTFVK
+357 DTFVH

-398 KDGVTRNYGTGYAS
+398 KDGVTRNYGAGYAS
-412 EINKLMAIR
+412 AINKLMAIR
-421 KTTGINAYSHITID
+421 KATGINAYSNVTID
-435 KAEVGLYAAYIK
+435 KSESGLYAAYIK

-473 WILSDSGT
+473 WILSASGT

-522 GDAPTIRYTLDGSEP
+522 GNAPTIRYTLDGSEP

-572 RAYTFETLR
+572 RAYTFETPR

-590 TTTPNWPSPKIYY
+590 TTTPNWPSPKIHY
-603 WNYSPSNALPAASW
+603 WNYSPTNALPAANW
-617 GTPINMTADVDNPG
+617 NTPIDMTADVDNPG
-631 WFKYTFPNVSQV
+631 WFKYTFPSIIQV

-653 GTLGV
+653 GTLGQ

-664 VNVTQDSWYE
+664 INVTQDTWYE

>member
-1 MNWEIKSNIPFFK
+1 
-14 ICVKKMTFFSRK
+14 
-26 ITKVI
+26 
-31 KKCFLKR
+31 
-38 FLLYIFTFLNTNKM
+38 M

-171 NHRSGTKNWTDFT
+171 NHRSGTTGWTDFT

-219 EFPGS
+219 EFKGS

-229 TNLTVQNGVKDFLS
+229 TNLTVQDGVKDFLS

-261 SASYFGNYINDSKP
+261 APVYFGNYIQASQP
-275 YYSVGEFWD
+275 YYSVGENWD
-284 GNVNALKNWINGTYS
+284 GNATNLKNWIDGTYA
-299 GGATI
+299 GGINSSTTV
-304 SGAFDFSLYYTL
+304 SGAFDFSTYYKL
-316 SKIIQENPTNQYST
+316 SQIIVTSTETKDGIPLQMATNNFSS
-330 LNSSGRMAGLAGQNG
+330 LNNFGSMAGLAGQFG
-345 FSEKAVTFVDNH
+345 YAEKAVTFVDNH
-357 DTFVK
+357 DTFVQ

-392 YGGTYA
+392 YGGTYT
-398 KDGVTRNYGTGYAS
+398 KDGITRNYGAGYATA
-412 EINKLMAIR
+412 INKLMAIR

-435 KAEVGLYAAYIK
+435 KAEAGLYAAYIK
-447 KNASDTEPVVAV
+447 KSFTDTEPVVAV
-459 KIGPYSWTPSLGTG
+459 KIGPYGWTPTLGTG
-473 WILSDSGT
+473 WVLSASGT
-481 DYAVWTKTAINVAPI
+481 DYAVWTKAAVNVAPNI
-496 ITITPSSSKNVSG
+496 NITPAVSKYTQG
-509 TNVTV
+509 TNLTV
-514 TISASDDS
+514 TISSTDDS
-522 GDAPTIRYTLDGSEP
+522 GVAPIVRYTLDGSDP
-537 TVSSPLYSSS
+537 TASSPIYSSP
-547 FTVNSNTTVKA
+547 FVINSNTTVKA

-572 RAYTFETLR
+572 KAFSFEAPQ

-590 TTTPNWPSPKIYY
+590 TTTPNWPLPKIHY
-603 WNYSPSNALPAASW
+603 WNYSPSNALPAANW
-617 GTPINMTADVDNPG
+617 GTPINMTSDTENIG
-631 WFKYTFPNVSQV
+631 WFKYTFTNVSQV
-643 SFLFRDGNAT
+643 SFLFRDGNST

-658 TKTGDI
+658 TQTGDI

-674 WDPTNSLFVKQVSL
+674 WDPTNSLFVKKVNL
-688 STDDLAVNA
+688 STEDLAMNA

-735 LKTQKVSANSGDDT
+735 LKTQKVSANSADDT

>member
-1 MNWEIKSNIPFFK
+1 
-14 ICVKKMTFFSRK
+14 
-26 ITKVI
+26 
-31 KKCFLKR
+31 
-38 FLLYIFTFLNTNKM
+38 M

-118 WLPPPSASTGGVGYF
+118 WLPPPSASTEGVGYF

-171 NHRSGTKNWTDFT
+171 NHRSGTTGWTDFT

-219 EFPGS
+219 EFKGS

-229 TNLTVQNGVKDFLS
+229 TNLTVQDGVKDFLS

-261 SASYFGNYINDSKP
+261 APVYFGNYIQASQP
-275 YYSVGEFWD
+275 YYSVGENWD
-284 GNVNALKNWINGTYS
+284 GNATNLKNWIDGTYA
-299 GGATI
+299 GGINSSTTV
-304 SGAFDFSLYYTL
+304 SGAFDFSTYYKL
-316 SKIIQENPTNQYST
+316 SQIIVTSTETKDGIPLQMATNNFSS
-330 LNSSGRMAGLAGQNG
+330 LNNFGSMAGLAGQFG
-345 FSEKAVTFVDNH
+345 YAEKAVTFVDNH
-357 DTFVK
+357 DTFVQ

-392 YGGTYA
+392 YGGTYT
-398 KDGVTRNYGTGYAS
+398 KDGITRNYGAGYATA
-412 EINKLMAIR
+412 INKLMAIR

-435 KAEVGLYAAYIK
+435 KAEAGLYAAYIK
-447 KNASDTEPVVAV
+447 KSFTDTEPVVAV
-459 KIGPYSWTPSLGTG
+459 KIGPYGWTPTLGTG
-473 WILSDSGT
+473 WVLSASGT
-481 DYAVWTKTAINVAPI
+481 DYAVWTKAAVNVAPNI
-496 ITITPSSSKNVSG
+496 NITPAVSKYTQG
-509 TNVTV
+509 TNLTV
-514 TISASDDS
+514 TISSTDDS
-522 GDAPTIRYTLDGSEP
+522 GVAPIVRYTLDGSDP
-537 TVSSPLYSSS
+537 TASSPIYSSP
-547 FTVNSNTTVKA
+547 FVINSNTTVKA

-572 RAYTFETLR
+572 KAFSFEAPQ

-590 TTTPNWPSPKIYY
+590 TTTPNWPLPKIHY
-603 WNYSPSNALPAASW
+603 WNYSPSNALPAANW
-617 GTPINMTADVDNPG
+617 GTPINMTSDTENIG
-631 WFKYTFPNVSQV
+631 WFKYTFTNVSQV
-643 SFLFRDGNAT
+643 SFLFRDGNST

-658 TKTGDI
+658 TQTGDI

-674 WDPTNSLFVKQVSL
+674 WDPTNSLFVKKVNL
-688 STDDLAVNA
+688 STEDLAMNA

-735 LKTQKVSANSGDDT
+735 LKTQKVSANSADDT

>member
-1 MNWEIKSNIPFFK
+1 
-14 ICVKKMTFFSRK
+14 
-26 ITKVI
+26 
-31 KKCFLKR
+31 
-38 FLLYIFTFLNTNKM
+38 M

-171 NHRSGTKNWTDFT
+171 NHRSGTTGWTDFT

-197 DAANP
+197 EAAS
-202 ANVYTGC
+202 ASYVGC
-209 RPSGAADTGE
+209 RPSGAPDTGE
-219 EFPGS
+219 GFPGS

-261 SASYFGNYINDSKP
+261 APVYFGNYIQASQP
-275 YYSVGEFWD
+275 YYSVGENWD
-284 GNVNALKNWINGTYS
+284 GNATNLKNWIDGTYA
-299 GGATI
+299 GGINSSTTV
-304 SGAFDFSLYYTL
+304 SGAFDFSTYYTL
-316 SKIIQENPTNQYST
+316 SKIIVTSTETKDGIPLQMATNNFSS
-330 LNSSGRMAGLAGQNG
+330 LNNSGSMAGLAGQFG
-345 FSEKAVTFVDNH
+345 YAEKAVTFVDNH
-357 DTFVK
+357 DTFVGK
-362 GSAFL
+362 EAFL
-367 GSNIPKAYAYILT
+367 GNNIPKAYAYILT

-392 YGGTYA
+392 YGGTYT
-398 KDGVTRNYGTGYAS
+398 KDGITRNYGAGYATA
-412 EINKLMAIR
+412 INKLMAIR

-459 KIGPYSWTPSLGTG
+459 KIGPYAWTPSLGTG
-473 WILSDSGT
+473 WIQSASGT

-522 GDAPTIRYTLDGSEP
+522 GNAPTIRYTLDGSEP

-572 RAYTFETLR
+572 RAYTFETPR

-590 TTTPNWPSPKIYY
+590 TTTPNWPSPKIHY
-603 WNYSPSNALPAASW
+603 WNYSPSNALPAANW
-617 GTPINMTADVDNPG
+617 NDPIDMTADVDNPG
-631 WFKYTFPNVSQV
+631 WFKYTFPNVTQV

-653 GTLGV
+653 GIKGQTQ
-658 TKTGDI
+658 TGDI

-674 WDPTNSLFVKQVSL
+674 WDPTNSLYVKQVSL

-749 ISVSNL
+749 ISVSNI

-767 QGMSVSKVIIK
+767 QGMSVSKVMIK

>member
-1 MNWEIKSNIPFFK
+1 
-14 ICVKKMTFFSRK
+14 
-26 ITKVI
+26 
-31 KKCFLKR
+31 
-38 FLLYIFTFLNTNKM
+38 M

-93 TSEGGFYEYY
+93 ISEGGFYEYY

-171 NHRSGTKNWTDFT
+171 NHRSGTTGWTDFT

-192 ICSND
+192 ISSND
-197 DAANP
+197 EAAS
-202 ANVYTGC
+202 ASYVGC
-209 RPSGAADTGE
+209 RPSGAPDTGE
-219 EFPGS
+219 GFPGS

-261 SASYFGNYINDSKP
+261 APVYFGNYIQASQP
-275 YYSVGEFWD
+275 YYSVGENWD
-284 GNVNALKNWINGTYS
+284 GNATNLKNWIDGTYA
-299 GGATI
+299 GGINSSTTV
-304 SGAFDFSLYYTL
+304 SGAFDFSTYYKL
-316 SKIIQENPTNQYST
+316 SQIIVTSTETKDGIPLQMATNNFSS
-330 LNSSGRMAGLAGQNG
+330 LNNFGSMAGLAGQFG
-345 FSEKAVTFVDNH
+345 YAEKAVTFVDNH
-357 DTFVK
+357 DTFVQ

-392 YGGTYA
+392 YGGTYT
-398 KDGVTRNYGTGYAS
+398 KDGITRNYGAGYATA
-412 EINKLMAIR
+412 INKLMAIR

-435 KAEVGLYAAYIK
+435 KAEAGLYAAYIK
-447 KNASDTEPVVAV
+447 KSFTDTEPVVAV
-459 KIGPYSWTPSLGTG
+459 KIGPYGWTPTLGTG
-473 WILSDSGT
+473 WVLSASGT
-481 DYAVWTKTAINVAPI
+481 DYAVWTKAAVNVAPNI
-496 ITITPSSSKNVSG
+496 NITPAVSKYTQG
-509 TNVTV
+509 TNLTV
-514 TISASDDS
+514 TISSTDDS
-522 GDAPTIRYTLDGSEP
+522 GVAPIVRYTLDGSDP
-537 TVSSPLYSSS
+537 TASSPIYSSP
-547 FTVNSNTTVKA
+547 FVINSNTTVKA

-572 RAYTFETLR
+572 KAFSFEAPQ

-590 TTTPNWPSPKIYY
+590 TTTPNWPLPKIHY
-603 WNYSPSNALPAASW
+603 WNYSPSNALPAANW
-617 GTPINMTADVDNPG
+617 GTPINMTADTENVG

-643 SFLFRDGNAT
+643 SFLFRDGNST

-658 TKTGDI
+658 TQTGDI

-688 STDDLAVNA
+688 STDDLVLNA
-697 KKVTLEILQNPALNG
+697 KKVTLDILQNPALNG

-735 LKTQKVSANSGDDT
+735 LKTQKVSTNSGDDT

>member
-1 MNWEIKSNIPFFK
+1 
-14 ICVKKMTFFSRK
+14 
-26 ITKVI
+26 
-31 KKCFLKR
+31 
-38 FLLYIFTFLNTNKM
+38 M

-79 FQSFGWDEYSQSRH
+79 FQSFGWDEFAQTRVSN
-93 TSEGGFYEYY
+93 EGGLYEFY
-103 NSRAGNLKAMGFDMI
+103 NARTGVLKANGVDMI
-118 WLPPPSASTGGVGYF
+118 WLPPASASTGGVGYF
-133 PTEWFNFSQTSW
+133 PTEWFNFSKTSW
-145 GSEAQLKKM
+145 GTEAQLRKM
-154 LANMNARGLYP
+154 LTNMNSRGVYP

-171 NHRSGTKNWTDFT
+171 NHRSGTTGWTDFT

-192 ICSND
+192 ICSD
-197 DAANP
+197 DEAANP

-219 EFPGS
+219 GFKGS

-261 SASYFGNYINDSKP
+261 APVYFGNYIQASQP
-275 YYSVGEFWD
+275 YYSVGENWD
-284 GNVNALKNWINGTYS
+284 GNATNLKNWIDGTYA
-299 GGATI
+299 GGINSSTTV
-304 SGAFDFSLYYTL
+304 SGAFDFSTYYTL
-316 SKIIQENPTNQYST
+316 SKIIVTSTETDNNGIPLQIATNNFSS
-330 LNSSGRMAGLAGQNG
+330 LNNFGSMAGLAGQFG
-345 FSEKAVTFVDNH
+345 YAEKAVTFVDNH
-357 DTFVK
+357 DTFVGK
-362 GSAFL
+362 EAFL
-367 GSNIPKAYAYILT
+367 GNNIPKAYAYILT

-392 YGGTYA
+392 YGGSYT
-398 KDGVTRNYGTGYAS
+398 KDGVTRNYSSGYAAA
-412 EINKLMAIR
+412 INKLMIAR
-421 KTTGINAYSHITID
+421 KTAGIDAWSSVTID
-435 KAEVGLYAAYIK
+435 QSGIGLYAAYIK
-447 KNASDTEPVVAV
+447 KRSSDTDPVIAM
-459 KIGPYSWTPSLGTG
+459 KIGSNSWSPSGTG
-473 WILSDSGT
+473 WVLAASGT
-481 DYAVWTKTAINVAPI
+481 DYSVWLKTAINVPPVVN
-496 ITITPSSSKNVSG
+496 ITPVGGTYISG
-509 TNVTV
+509 TPKTV
-514 TISASDDS
+514 TITGSDDS
-522 GDAPTIRYTLDGSEP
+522 FITPTYYYTTDGSDPTISSTKYTGAFS
-537 TVSSPLYSSS
+537 VS
-547 FTVNSNTTVKA
+547 TNTTVKA
-558 VAFDNLGL
+558 IAIDNLGL
-566 SSGVVE
+566 SSGVLE
-572 RAYTFETLR
+572 RDYEFKTPKDV
-581 NIVVRFKPP
+581 VVRFKPP
-590 TTTPNWPSPKIYY
+590 TTTPNWPLPKIHY
-603 WNYSPSNALPAASW
+603 WDYTPTTALPAANW
-617 GTPINMTADVDNPG
+617 NTPIDMTADVDNPG

-643 SFLFRDGNAT
+643 SFLFRDGNST

-674 WDPTNSLFVKQVSL
+674 WDPTNSLFVKKVNL
-688 STDDLAVNA
+688 STEDLAVNA

-735 LKTQKVSANSGDDT
+735 LKTQKVSAKSGDDT

>member
-1 MNWEIKSNIPFFK
+1 
-14 ICVKKMTFFSRK
+14 
-26 ITKVI
+26 
-31 KKCFLKR
+31 
-38 FLLYIFTFLNTNKM
+38 M

-171 NHRSGTKNWTDFT
+171 NHRSGTTGWTDFT

-219 EFPGS
+219 EFKGS

-330 LNSSGRMAGLAGQNG
+330 
-345 FSEKAVTFVDNH
+345 
-357 DTFVK
+357 
-362 GSAFL
+362 
-367 GSNIPKAYAYILT
+367 
-380 HPGIP
+380 
-385 CVFAPHY
+385 
-392 YGGTYA
+392 
-398 KDGVTRNYGTGYAS
+398 
-412 EINKLMAIR
+412 EI
-421 KTTGINAYSHITID
+421 
-435 KAEVGLYAAYIK
+435 
-447 KNASDTEPVVAV
+447 
-459 KIGPYSWTPSLGTG
+459 
-473 WILSDSGT
+473 
-481 DYAVWTKTAINVAPI
+481 VAP
-496 ITITPSSSKNVSG
+496 P
-509 TNVTV
+509 
-514 TISASDDS
+514 
-522 GDAPTIRYTLDGSEP
+522 E
-537 TVSSPLYSSS
+537 
-547 FTVNSNTTVKA
+547 
-558 VAFDNLGL
+558 
-566 SSGVVE
+566 
-572 RAYTFETLR
+572 
-581 NIVVRFKPP
+581 
-590 TTTPNWPSPKIYY
+590 
-603 WNYSPSNALPAASW
+603 
-617 GTPINMTADVDNPG
+617 
-631 WFKYTFPNVSQV
+631 
-643 SFLFRDGNAT
+643 
-653 GTLGV
+653 
-658 TKTGDI
+658 
-664 VNVTQDSWYE
+664 
-674 WDPTNSLFVKQVSL
+674 
-688 STDDLAVNA
+688 
-697 KKVTLEILQNPALNG
+697 
-712 VIRVRYSNAKG
+712 
-723 GNLYLYDLSGKM
+723 
-735 LKTQKVSANSGDDT
+735 
-749 ISVSNL
+749 
-755 QSGNYLLMLKSD
+755 
-767 QGMSVSKVIIK
+767 

>member
-1 MNWEIKSNIPFFK
+1 M
-14 ICVKKMTFFSRK
+14 
-26 ITKVI
+26 
-31 KKCFLKR
+31 LA
-38 FLLYIFTFLNTNKM
+38 FLLANASM
-52 KHRFTLLLVL
+52 KA
-62 LLSVISVKG
+62 

-79 FQSFGWDEYSQSRH
+79 FQSFGWDEFAQTRVSN
-93 TSEGGFYEYY
+93 EGGLYEFY
-103 NSRAGNLKAMGFDMI
+103 NARTGVLKANGVDMI
-118 WLPPPSASTGGVGYF
+118 WLPPPSASTGDVGYF
-133 PTEWFNFSQTSW
+133 PTEWFNFSKTSW
-145 GSEAQLKKM
+145 GTEAQLRKM
-154 LANMNARGLYP
+154 LTNMNSRGVYP

-171 NHRSGTKNWTDFT
+171 NHRNGTTGWTDFT

-261 SASYFGNYINDSKP
+261 APVYFGNYIQASQP
-275 YYSVGEFWD
+275 YYSVGENWD
-284 GNVNALKNWINGTYS
+284 RNATNLKNWIDGTYA
-299 GGATI
+299 GGINSSTTV
-304 SGAFDFSLYYTL
+304 SGAFDFSTYYAL
-316 SKIIQENPTNQYST
+316 SGALKTNNFT
-330 LNSSGRMAGLAGQNG
+330 NLKNSFTGAMNGLAGQIG
-345 FSEKAVTFVDNH
+345 YAEKAVTFVDNH

-362 GSAFL
+362 TEAIL
-367 GSNIPKAYAYILT
+367 GNNIPKAYAYILT

-392 YGGTYA
+392 YGGSYT
-398 KDGVTRNYGTGYAS
+398 KDGVPITYSNYSTI
-412 EINKLMAIR
+412 INKLMIAR
-421 KTTGINAYSHITID
+421 KTAGIDAYSHITID
-435 KAEVGLYAAYIK
+435 KAESGLYAAYIK
-447 KNASDTEPVVAV
+447 KRSSDTDPVIAM
-459 KIGPYSWTPSLGTG
+459 KIGSNSWSPFGTG
-473 WILSDSGT
+473 WVSVASGT
-481 DYAVWTKTAINVAPI
+481 DYEVWLKTAINVPPVVDITPI
-496 ITITPSSSKNVSG
+496 GGVFAAGTPKSITING
-509 TNVTV
+509 
-514 TISASDDS
+514 SDDS
-522 GDAPTIRYTLDGSEP
+522 LTTTPTYYYTTDGSDP
-537 TVSSPLYSSS
+537 TNSSTKYTGAFSVS
-547 FTVNSNTTVKA
+547 TNTTVKA
-558 VAFDNLGL
+558 IAIDNLGL

-603 WNYSPSNALPAASW
+603 WNYSPSNALPAATW
-617 GTPINMTADVDNPG
+617 GTPINMTADTEYVG
-631 WFKYTFPNVSQV
+631 WFKYTFPNVTQV
-643 SFLFRDGNAT
+643 SFLFRDGNST

>member
-1 MNWEIKSNIPFFK
+1 
-14 ICVKKMTFFSRK
+14 
-26 ITKVI
+26 
-31 KKCFLKR
+31 
-38 FLLYIFTFLNTNKM
+38 M

-171 NHRSGTKNWTDFT
+171 NHRSGTTGWTDFT

-197 DAANP
+197 EAAS
-202 ANVYTGC
+202 ASYVGC
-209 RPSGAADTGE
+209 RPSGAPDTGE
-219 EFPGS
+219 GFPGS

-261 SASYFGNYINDSKP
+261 APVYFGNYIQASQP
-275 YYSVGEFWD
+275 YYSVGENWD
-284 GNVNALKNWINGTYS
+284 GNATNLKNWIDGTYA
-299 GGATI
+299 GGINSSTTV
-304 SGAFDFSLYYTL
+304 SGAFDFSTYYTL
-316 SKIIQENPTNQYST
+316 SKIIVTSTETKDGIPLQMATNNFSS
-330 LNSSGRMAGLAGQNG
+330 LNNSGSMAGLAGQFG
-345 FSEKAVTFVDNH
+345 YAEKAVTFVDNH
-357 DTFVK
+357 DTFVGK
-362 GSAFL
+362 EAFL
-367 GSNIPKAYAYILT
+367 GNNIPKAYAYILT

-392 YGGTYA
+392 YGGTYT
-398 KDGVTRNYGTGYAS
+398 KDGITRNYGAGYATA
-412 EINKLMAIR
+412 INKLMAIR

-473 WILSDSGT
+473 WVLSASGT
-481 DYAVWTKTAINVAPI
+481 DYAVWTKTEINVAPI

-522 GDAPTIRYTLDGSEP
+522 GNAPTIRYTLDGSEP

-572 RAYTFETLR
+572 RAYTFETPR

-590 TTTPNWPSPKIYY
+590 TTTPNWPSPKIHY
-603 WNYSPSNALPAASW
+603 WNYSPSNALPAANW
-617 GTPINMTADVDNPG
+617 NTPIDMTADVDNPG
-631 WFKYTFPNVSQV
+631 WFKYTFPNVIQV
-643 SFLFRDGNAT
+643 SFLFRDGNST

-658 TKTGDI
+658 TKTDDI

-674 WDPTNSLFVKQVSL
+674 WDPTNSLFVKKVNL
-688 STDDLAVNA
+688 STEDLAVNA
-697 KKVTLEILQNPALNG
+697 KKVTLEILQNPTTNG
-712 VIRVRYSNAKG
+712 VIQVRYSNAKG

-735 LKTQKVSANSGDDT
+735 LKTQKVSTNSGDDT

-755 QSGNYLLMLKSD
+755 QTGNYLLMLKSD
-767 QGMSVSKVIIK
+767 QGMSVSKVMIK